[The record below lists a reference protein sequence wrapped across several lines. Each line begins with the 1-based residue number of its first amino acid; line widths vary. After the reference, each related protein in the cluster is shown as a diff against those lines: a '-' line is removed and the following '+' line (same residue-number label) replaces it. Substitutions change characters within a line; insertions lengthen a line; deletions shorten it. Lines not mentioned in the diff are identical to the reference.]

1 MKAYTKMMDAV
12 WNLNALATGF
22 QTSRILCK
30 DILEQKEAYQACLD
44 SADLDEDAKA
54 FWQDSVKSILSEVD
68 AYGRQLRDI
77 SAFLNNLTGGMQK

>member
-1 MKAYTKMMDAV
+1 MKAYSKMMDAV

-30 DILEQKEAYQACLD
+30 DILERKEEYQACLG
-44 SADLDEDAKA
+44 SEELDDGAKV

-68 AYGRQLRDI
+68 AYGRQLREI
-77 SAFLNNLTGGMQK
+77 SEFLNDLTGGMQK